1 VVKASPQAQTVP
13 QILRC
18 FTLGRYTARVVDGH
32 LETEGPQPLAG
43 PLPASIK
50 ARRDELIDFLNG
62 YAGGVWPPA
71 PGTTLREVQQEVG
84 CGLAPVLDA
93 LEAIHRR
100 EAA

>member
-1 VVKASPQAQTVP
+1 M
-13 QILRC
+13 
-18 FTLGRYTARVVDGH
+18 
-32 LETEGPQPLAG
+32 AG

-50 ARRDELIDFLNG
+50 ARRDELVDFLGG

-71 PGTTLREVQQEVG
+71 PGSTLREVQQTLG
-84 CGLAPVLDA
+84 CGLTPVLDA